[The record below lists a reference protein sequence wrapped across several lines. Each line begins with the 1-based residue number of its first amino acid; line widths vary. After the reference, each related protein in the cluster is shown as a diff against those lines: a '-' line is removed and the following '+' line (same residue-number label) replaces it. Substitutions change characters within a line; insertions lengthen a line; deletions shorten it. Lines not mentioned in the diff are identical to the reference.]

1 MNDTPIVEHE
11 KAPDGEAALRNRR
24 ETILHDSMEVI
35 AKPLAH
41 SNYFLRR
48 PVKLSDIIY

>member
-1 MNDTPIVEHE
+1 MKYQIE
-11 KAPDGEAALRNRR
+11 
-24 ETILHDSMEVI
+24 EVI